1 MSTHSASLMFFPVAH
16 WGKTSDRMCF
26 MSYAILRTEKL
37 KTMGNIAASL
47 SHNYRL
53 RPTPNADPT
62 RLKNNEHDLK
72 TARQV
77 MDGIKNRLPEKTR
90 KNAVLAIEYLITAS
104 PDWNGWKNKEKDSEF
119 FDKAKEWLIKKHGA
133 ENVISTTIHRDETTP
148 HMAVYVVPIDSK
160 GNLNARE
167 FLGGR
172 AKLSKMQTD
181 FHDQVKDLGLERGLE
196 GSKAEHTTIKDFYAE
211 IQKPDNEKYLIQKP
225 PLKTITYNDS
235 TIHMLDGKPLK
246 DEKLQ
251 KYFGSLFD
259 EQHEYYQKQ
268 SLKAQEALSVKLSE
282 QIIKTEKEAEAHR
295 NAVKQIK
302 KLEKKIDKMLDEF
315 SQIIEFKELFPNDY
329 KEIEQSLKDRIQD
342 HKNQLIRKREEDARF
357 EAQLRAHREQLT
369 KEQERQQAIEFRKTL
384 ESDRKMQ
391 IEADRAHLRSKVG
404 ECTTEPEKLAYN
416 AIQSKLDGVIRE
428 GANYTVLL
436 DNNEPTTNPY
446 AEILRLMYD
455 REVYDF
461 KKKLE
466 IILNQCADSKSK
478 DYDDTFRSWGTRPS
492 YYDNFDSSAKY
503 IVAIQS
509 IIDDQVQEGGV
520 LAYEKANEVK
530 RALSDVLVGK
540 CKNEYD
546 VLLVDEK
553 SKERQRQYNE
563 SLELSN
569 KNQLDNSLYFEEE
582 KKKGNDFEM

>member
-1 MSTHSASLMFFPVAH
+1 
-16 WGKTSDRMCF
+16 

-47 SHNYRL
+47 SHNYRN
-53 RPTPNADPT
+53 RPTPNADPYRT
-62 RLKNNEHDLK
+62 VNNEHDLK
-72 TARQV
+72 TAGQV
-77 MDGIKNRLPEKTR
+77 MDGIKNRLPEKLR

-104 PDWNGWKNKEKDSEF
+104 PDWSGLGTEKEADF
-119 FDKAKEWLIKKHGA
+119 FKRSVEWLKQRHGA
-133 ENVISTTIHRDETTP
+133 ENVISTSIHRDETTP
-148 HMAVYVVPIDSK
+148 HLIAYVVPIDLEGK
-160 GNLNARE
+160 LNARE

-282 QIIKTEKEAEAHR
+282 QIIKTEKEAQAHK
-295 NAVKQIK
+295 NAVKEIK

-315 SQIIEFKELFPNDY
+315 SQVIEFKELFPNDY

-342 HKNQLIRKREEDARF
+342 HKNQLIRKREEDARI
-357 EAQLRAHREQLT
+357 EAELRVHRERQAKFEQQQRAEKLKNT
-369 KEQERQQAIEFRKTL
+369 LMDERKRQIQADKE
-384 ESDRKMQ
+384 
-391 IEADRAHLRSKVG
+391 HLGVKLG
-404 ECTTEPEKLAYN
+404 ECSTEPEKLAYI
-416 AIQSKLDGVIRE
+416 AIQSKLEHVIRE
-428 GANYTVLL
+428 GFNHTALIN
-436 DNNEPTTNPY
+436 NNEPRTNPY
-446 AEILRLMYD
+446 AEILRLMDD
-455 REVYDF
+455 RKVYDF

-503 IVAIQS
+503 IVAIQG
-509 IIDDQVQEGGV
+509 IIDEQILNGESS
-520 LAYEKANEVK
+520 EKVDEAK
-530 RALSDVLVGK
+530 KALSDVLVGK
-540 CKNEYD
+540 CKNEY
-546 VLLVDEK
+546 VVILSDEQT
-553 SKERQRQYNE
+553 KERHRKYNE
-563 SLELSN
+563 QVELSK
-569 KNQLDNSLYFEEE
+569 KNQKDKGVYFEQE

>member
-1 MSTHSASLMFFPVAH
+1 MAH

-47 SHNYRL
+47 SHNYRN
-53 RPTPNADPT
+53 RPTPNADPYRT
-62 RLKNNEHDLK
+62 VNNEHDLK
-72 TARQV
+72 TAGQV

-90 KNAVLAIEYLITAS
+90 SNAVLCVEYLITMS
-104 PDWNGWKNKEKDSEF
+104 PDWSGLGTEKEADF
-119 FDKAKEWLIKKHGA
+119 FKRSLEWLKQRHGA
-133 ENVISTTIHRDETTP
+133 ENVISTSIHRDETTP
-148 HMAVYVVPIDSK
+148 HLVAYVVPIDSQGK
-160 GNLNARE
+160 LNARE

-235 TIHMLDGKPLK
+235 AIHMLDGKPLK

-357 EAQLRAHREQLT
+357 EAQLRAHREQLA

-404 ECTTEPEKLAYN
+404 ECTTKPEKLAYN
-416 AIQSKLDGVIRE
+416 AIQSKLEGVIGE
-428 GANYTVLL
+428 GANYPALL

-446 AEILRLMYD
+446 AEILRLMDD
-455 REVYDF
+455 REAYDF

-466 IILNQCADSKSK
+466 IILNQCADSKNK
-478 DYDDTFRSWGTRPS
+478 GYDDTYNGWGTKPS
-492 YYDNFDSSAKY
+492 YYDSFDTSAKY

-509 IIDDQVQEGGV
+509 IIDDQVQEGGSWS
-520 LAYEKANEVK
+520 YEKASEVK

-546 VLLVDEK
+546 VLLIDEK

-563 SLELSN
+563 SVELSN
-569 KNQLDNSLYFEEE
+569 KKQLDNGVYFEQE
-582 KKKGNDFEM
+582 KKRGNDFEM

>member
-1 MSTHSASLMFFPVAH
+1 MSKV
-16 WGKTSDRMCF
+16 
-26 MSYAILRTEKL
+26 ILRTGKL
-37 KTMGNIAASL
+37 KTIGNIASSL
-47 SHNYRL
+47 SHNYRT
-53 RPTPNADPT
+53 RPTPNADPSRT
-62 RLKNNEHDLK
+62 VNNQHDLK
-72 TARQV
+72 TAGQV
-77 MDGIKNRLPEKTR
+77 LDGIKNRLPAKTR
-90 KNAVLAIEYLITAS
+90 SNAVLCVEYLITMS
-104 PDWNGWKNKEKDSEF
+104 PDWSGLGTEKEADF
-119 FDKAKEWLIKKHGA
+119 FKTSVEWLKQKHGA
-133 ENVISTTIHRDETTP
+133 ENVISTSIHRDETTP
-148 HMAVYVVPIDSK
+148 HLVAYVVPIDSQGK
-160 GNLNARE
+160 LNARE

-181 FHDQVKDLGLERGLE
+181 FHNEVKHLGLERGLE
-196 GSKAEHTTIKDFYAE
+196 GSKAEHTTIREFYAE
-211 IQKPDNEKYLIQKP
+211 IQKPDDKKYLIQKP
-225 PLKTITYNDS
+225 PLKTVTYNES
-235 TIHMLDGKPLK
+235 TIHALDGKSLK
-246 DEKLQ
+246 DEKIQ

-357 EAQLRAHREQLT
+357 EAQLRVHREQLV
-369 KEQERQQAIEFRKTL
+369 KEQERQQAIEFRKVL
-384 ESDRKMQ
+384 ENDRRTQ
-391 IEADRAHLRSKVG
+391 IEDDRAHLWDKVG

-416 AIQSKLDGVIRE
+416 AIQSKLEGVIRE
-428 GANYTVLL
+428 GANYTALL

-446 AEILRLMYD
+446 AEILRLMDD
-455 REVYDF
+455 REAYDF

-478 DYDDTFRSWGTRPS
+478 GYDDTYNGWGTKPS
-492 YYDNFDSSAKY
+492 YYDSFDTSAKY

-509 IIDDQVQEGGV
+509 IIDDQVQEGGAW
-520 LAYEKANEVK
+520 AYEKANEVK

-546 VLLVDEK
+546 VLLSDEQT
-553 SKERQRQYNE
+553 KERQRKYDEQME
-563 SLELSN
+563 QSN
-569 KNQLDNSLYFEEE
+569 KNQIDKGVHFEQE

>member
-357 EAQLRAHREQLT
+357 EAQLRAHREQLA

>member
-1 MSTHSASLMFFPVAH
+1 
-16 WGKTSDRMCF
+16 

-37 KTMGNIAASL
+37 KTIGNIAASL
-47 SHNYRL
+47 SHNYRN
-53 RPTPNADPT
+53 RPTPNADPYRT
-62 RLKNNEHDLK
+62 VNNEHDLK
-72 TARQV
+72 TAGQV

-90 KNAVLAIEYLITAS
+90 SNAVLCVEYLITMS
-104 PDWNGWKNKEKDSEF
+104 PDWSGLGTEKEADF
-119 FDKAKEWLIKKHGA
+119 FKRSVEWLKQRHGA
-133 ENVISTTIHRDETTP
+133 ENVISTSIHRDETTP
-148 HMAVYVVPIDSK
+148 HLVAYVVPIDLEGK
-160 GNLNARE
+160 LNARE

-181 FHDQVKDLGLERGLE
+181 FHNEVKNLGLERGLE
-196 GSKAEHTTIKDFYAE
+196 GSKAEHTTIREFYAE
-211 IQKPDNEKYLIQKP
+211 IQKPDDKKYLIQKP
-225 PLKTITYNDS
+225 PLKTVTYNES
-235 TIHMLDGKPLK
+235 TIHALDGKSLK
-246 DEKLQ
+246 DEKIQ

-315 SQIIEFKELFPNDY
+315 SQIIEFKQLFPNDY

-357 EAQLRAHREQLT
+357 EAQLRAHREQLA
-369 KEQERQQAIEFRKTL
+369 KEQERQQAIEFRKVL
-384 ESDRKMQ
+384 ENDRRTQ
-391 IEADRAHLRSKVG
+391 IEADRAHLWDKVG

-416 AIQSKLDGVIRE
+416 AIQSKLEGVIRE
-428 GANYTVLL
+428 GANYTALL

-446 AEILRLMYD
+446 AEILRLMND
-455 REVYDF
+455 RGVYDF

-520 LAYEKANEVK
+520 WAYEKANEVK

-546 VLLVDEK
+546 VLLIDEK
-553 SKERQRQYNE
+553 SKERQSKYNE
-563 SLELSN
+563 SVELSN
-569 KNQLDNSLYFEEE
+569 KNQLDNVLYFEEQ

>member
-1 MSTHSASLMFFPVAH
+1 MAH

-357 EAQLRAHREQLT
+357 EAQLRAHREQLA

-461 KKKLE
+461 KKK
-466 IILNQCADSKSK
+466 
-478 DYDDTFRSWGTRPS
+478 F
-492 YYDNFDSSAKY
+492 
-503 IVAIQS
+503 
-509 IIDDQVQEGGV
+509 GV
-520 LAYEKANEVK
+520 
-530 RALSDVLVGK
+530 
-540 CKNEYD
+540 
-546 VLLVDEK
+546 
-553 SKERQRQYNE
+553 
-563 SLELSN
+563 
-569 KNQLDNSLYFEEE
+569 
-582 KKKGNDFEM
+582 

>member
-1 MSTHSASLMFFPVAH
+1 MTSELNGFRILDLFCGAGGLS
-16 WGKTSDRMCF
+16 WGMHK
-26 MSYAILRTEKL
+26 
-37 KTMGNIAASL
+37 N
-47 SHNYRL
+47 
-53 RPTPNADPT
+53 PNF
-62 RLKNNEHDLK
+62 KKYIVN
-72 TARQV
+72 
-77 MDGIKNRLPEKTR
+77 G
-90 KNAVLAIEYLITAS
+90 LI
-104 PDWNGWKNKEKDSEF
+104 
-119 FDKAKEWLIKKHGA
+119 
-133 ENVISTTIHRDETTP
+133 
-148 HMAVYVVPIDSK
+148 
-160 GNLNARE
+160 
-167 FLGGR
+167 
-172 AKLSKMQTD
+172 
-181 FHDQVKDLGLERGLE
+181 
-196 GSKAEHTTIKDFYAE
+196 
-211 IQKPDNEKYLIQKP
+211 
-225 PLKTITYNDS
+225 
-235 TIHMLDGKPLK
+235 
-246 DEKLQ
+246 
-251 KYFGSLFD
+251 
-259 EQHEYYQKQ
+259 
-268 SLKAQEALSVKLSE
+268 
-282 QIIKTEKEAEAHR
+282 
-295 NAVKQIK
+295 KQIK

-357 EAQLRAHREQLT
+357 EAQLRAHREQLA
-369 KEQERQQAIEFRKTL
+369 KEQERQQAIEFRKVL
-384 ESDRKMQ
+384 ENDRRTQ
-391 IEADRAHLRSKVG
+391 IEADRAHLWDKVG
-404 ECTTEPEKLAYN
+404 ECTTEPEKLAYS
-416 AIQSKLDGVIRE
+416 AIQRKLESVIRE
-428 GANYTVLL
+428 GANYTALL

-446 AEILRLMYD
+446 AEILRLMND

>member
-1 MSTHSASLMFFPVAH
+1 
-16 WGKTSDRMCF
+16 

-47 SHNYRL
+47 SHNYRN
-53 RPTPNADPT
+53 RPTPNADPYRT
-62 RLKNNEHDLK
+62 VNNEHDLK
-72 TARQV
+72 TAGQV

-90 KNAVLAIEYLITAS
+90 SNAVLCVEYLITMS
-104 PDWNGWKNKEKDSEF
+104 PDWSGLGTEKEADF
-119 FDKAKEWLIKKHGA
+119 FKRSLEWLKQRHGA
-133 ENVISTTIHRDETTP
+133 ENVISTSIHRDETTP
-148 HMAVYVVPIDSK
+148 HLVAYVVPIDSQGK
-160 GNLNARE
+160 LNARE

-225 PLKTITYNDS
+225 TLKTITYNDS
-235 TIHMLDGKPLK
+235 AIHMLDGKPLK

-302 KLEKKIDKMLDEF
+302 KLEKKIDKMLNEF
-315 SQIIEFKELFPNDY
+315 SQVIEFKELFPNYY

-342 HKNQLIRKREEDARF
+342 HKNQLIRKREENARF
-357 EAQLRAHREQLT
+357 EAQLRAHREQLA

-416 AIQSKLDGVIRE
+416 AIQSKLEGVIRE

-446 AEILRLMYD
+446 AEILRLMDD
-455 REVYDF
+455 REAYDF

-478 DYDDTFRSWGTRPS
+478 GYDDTYNGWGTKSS
-492 YYDNFDSSAKY
+492 YYDSFDTSAKY

-509 IIDDQVQEGGV
+509 IIDDQVQKGGSWS
-520 LAYEKANEVK
+520 YEKASEVK
-530 RALSDVLVGK
+530 SALSDVLVGK
-540 CKNEYD
+540 SKNEYD
-546 VLLVDEK
+546 VLLIDEK

-563 SLELSN
+563 SVELSN
-569 KNQLDNSLYFEEE
+569 KNQLDNSLYFEEK

>member
-1 MSTHSASLMFFPVAH
+1 
-16 WGKTSDRMCF
+16 

-47 SHNYRL
+47 SHNYRN
-53 RPTPNADPT
+53 RPTPNADPYRT
-62 RLKNNEHDLK
+62 VNNEHDLK
-72 TARQV
+72 TAGQV

-357 EAQLRAHREQLT
+357 EAQLRAHREQLA

-563 SLELSN
+563 SVELSN
-569 KNQLDNSLYFEEE
+569 KNQLDNGIIFEEQ

>member
-1 MSTHSASLMFFPVAH
+1 VAH

-357 EAQLRAHREQLT
+357 EAQLRAHREQLA

>member
-1 MSTHSASLMFFPVAH
+1 MSKV
-16 WGKTSDRMCF
+16 
-26 MSYAILRTEKL
+26 ILRTEKL
-37 KTMGNIAASL
+37 KTIGNIASSL
-47 SHNYRL
+47 SHNYRT
-53 RPTPNADPT
+53 RPTPNADPSRT
-62 RLKNNEHDLK
+62 VNNQHDLK
-72 TARQV
+72 TAGHV
-77 MDGIKNRLPEKTR
+77 LDAIKNRLPEKTR
-90 KNAVLAIEYLITAS
+90 SNAVLCVEYLITMS
-104 PDWNGWKNKEKDSEF
+104 PNWAGLGTEKESDF
-119 FDKAKEWLIKKHGA
+119 FKKSVEWLKQKHGA
-133 ENVISTTIHRDETTP
+133 ENVISTSIHRDETTP
-148 HMAVYVVPIDSK
+148 HLIAYVVPIDAQGK
-160 GNLNARE
+160 LNARE

-181 FHDQVKDLGLERGLE
+181 FYNEVKHLGLERGLE

-235 TIHMLDGKPLK
+235 AIHMLDGKPLK

-357 EAQLRAHREQLT
+357 EAQLRAHREQLA

-404 ECTTEPEKLAYN
+404 ECATEPEKLAYN
-416 AIQSKLDGVIRE
+416 AIQSKLEGVIRE
-428 GANYTVLL
+428 GANYAALL
-436 DNNEPTTNPY
+436 DNNEPATNPY
-446 AEILRLMYD
+446 AEILRLMDD
-455 REVYDF
+455 REAYDF

-466 IILNQCADSKSK
+466 IISGFKC
-478 DYDDTFRSWGTRPS
+478 TTR
-492 YYDNFDSSAKY
+492 N
-503 IVAIQS
+503 
-509 IIDDQVQEGGV
+509 
-520 LAYEKANEVK
+520 
-530 RALSDVLVGK
+530 
-540 CKNEYD
+540 
-546 VLLVDEK
+546 
-553 SKERQRQYNE
+553 
-563 SLELSN
+563 
-569 KNQLDNSLYFEEE
+569 
-582 KKKGNDFEM
+582 

>member
-1 MSTHSASLMFFPVAH
+1 MAH

-47 SHNYRL
+47 SHNYRN
-53 RPTPNADPT
+53 RPTPNADPYRT
-62 RLKNNEHDLK
+62 VNNEHDLK
-72 TARQV
+72 TAGQV

-90 KNAVLAIEYLITAS
+90 SNAVLCVEYLITMS
-104 PDWNGWKNKEKDSEF
+104 PDWSGLGTEKEADF
-119 FDKAKEWLIKKHGA
+119 FKRSLEWLKQRHGA
-133 ENVISTTIHRDETTP
+133 ENVISTSIHRDETTP
-148 HMAVYVVPIDSK
+148 HLVAYVVPIDSQGK
-160 GNLNARE
+160 LNARE

-235 TIHMLDGKPLK
+235 AIHMLDGKPLK

-357 EAQLRAHREQLT
+357 EAQLRAHREQLA

-384 ESDRKMQ
+384 ESDRRMQ

-404 ECTTEPEKLAYN
+404 ECTTKPEKLAYN
-416 AIQSKLDGVIRE
+416 AIQSKLEGVIGE
-428 GANYTVLL
+428 GANYPALL

-446 AEILRLMYD
+446 AEILRLMDD
-455 REVYDF
+455 REAYDF

-466 IILNQCADSKSK
+466 IILNQCADSKNK
-478 DYDDTFRSWGTRPS
+478 GYDDTYNGWGTKPS
-492 YYDNFDSSAKY
+492 YYDSFDTSAKY

-509 IIDDQVQEGGV
+509 IIDDQVQEGGSWS
-520 LAYEKANEVK
+520 YEKASEVK
-530 RALSDVLVGK
+530 SALSDVLVGK

-546 VLLVDEK
+546 VLLIDEK

-563 SLELSN
+563 SVELSN
-569 KNQLDNSLYFEEE
+569 KKQLDNGVYFEQE
-582 KKKGNDFEM
+582 KKRGNDFEM

>member
-1 MSTHSASLMFFPVAH
+1 MAH

-53 RPTPNADPT
+53 RMTPNADPT

-357 EAQLRAHREQLT
+357 EAQLRAHREQLA

-569 KNQLDNSLYFEEE
+569 KNQLDNSLYLEEE

>member
-1 MSTHSASLMFFPVAH
+1 
-16 WGKTSDRMCF
+16 

-47 SHNYRL
+47 SHNYRN
-53 RPTPNADPT
+53 RPTPNADPYRT
-62 RLKNNEHDLK
+62 VNNEHDLK
-72 TARQV
+72 TAGQV

-90 KNAVLAIEYLITAS
+90 SNAVLCVEYLITMS
-104 PDWNGWKNKEKDSEF
+104 PDWSGLGTEKEADF
-119 FDKAKEWLIKKHGA
+119 FKRSLEWLKQRHGA
-133 ENVISTTIHRDETTP
+133 ENVISTSIHRDETTP
-148 HMAVYVVPIDSK
+148 HLVAYVVPIDSQGK
-160 GNLNARE
+160 LNARE

-235 TIHMLDGKPLK
+235 AIHMLDGKPLK

-357 EAQLRAHREQLT
+357 EAQLRAHREQLA

-416 AIQSKLDGVIRE
+416 AIQSKLESVIRE

-446 AEILRLMYD
+446 AEILRLMDD
-455 REVYDF
+455 REAYDF

-478 DYDDTFRSWGTRPS
+478 GYDDTYNGWGTKPS
-492 YYDNFDSSAKY
+492 YYDSFDTSAKY

-509 IIDDQVQEGGV
+509 IIDDQVQKGGSWS
-520 LAYEKANEVK
+520 YEKASEVK
-530 RALSDVLVGK
+530 SALSDVLVGK
-540 CKNEYD
+540 SKNEYD
-546 VLLVDEK
+546 VLLIDEK

-563 SLELSN
+563 SVELSN
-569 KNQLDNSLYFEEE
+569 KNQLDNSLYFEEK

>member
-1 MSTHSASLMFFPVAH
+1 MSKV
-16 WGKTSDRMCF
+16 
-26 MSYAILRTEKL
+26 ILRTGKL
-37 KTMGNIAASL
+37 KTIGNIASSL
-47 SHNYRL
+47 SHNYRT
-53 RPTPNADPT
+53 RPTPNADPSRT
-62 RLKNNEHDLK
+62 ANNQHDLK
-72 TARQV
+72 TAGQV
-77 MDGIKNRLPEKTR
+77 LDGIKNRLPEKTR
-90 KNAVLAIEYLITAS
+90 SNAVLCVEYLITMS
-104 PDWNGWKNKEKDSEF
+104 PDWSGLGTDREADF
-119 FDKAKEWLIKKHGA
+119 FKTSVEWLKQKHGA
-133 ENVISTTIHRDETTP
+133 ENVISTSIHRDETTP
-148 HMAVYVVPIDSK
+148 HLVAYVVPIDSQGK
-160 GNLNARE
+160 LNARE

-181 FHDQVKDLGLERGLE
+181 FHNEVKHLGLERGLE
-196 GSKAEHTTIKDFYAE
+196 GSKAEHTTIREFYAE
-211 IQKPDNEKYLIQKP
+211 IQKPDDKKYLIQKP
-225 PLKTITYNDS
+225 PLKTVTYNES
-235 TIHMLDGKPLK
+235 TIHALDGKSLK
-246 DEKLQ
+246 DEKIQ

-357 EAQLRAHREQLT
+357 EAQLRAHREQLA

-384 ESDRKMQ
+384 ENDRRTQ
-391 IEADRAHLRSKVG
+391 IEADRAHLRNKVG
-404 ECTTEPEKLAYN
+404 ECTAETEKLAYS
-416 AIQSKLDGVIRE
+416 AIQSKLEGVVRDGS
-428 GANYTVLL
+428 NYAALL
-436 DNNEPTTNPY
+436 DNNEPKTNPY
-446 AEILRLMYD
+446 AEILRLMDD
-455 REVYDF
+455 REAYDF

-466 IILNQCADSKSK
+466 IILNQCAESKNK
-478 DYDDTFRSWGTRPS
+478 DYDDTFNGWGTKPS

-509 IIDDQVQEGGV
+509 IIDDQVQEGGAW
-520 LAYEKANEVK
+520 AYEKANEVK

-546 VLLVDEK
+546 VLLSDEQT
-553 SKERQRQYNE
+553 KERQRKYDEQV
-563 SLELSN
+563 ELSN
-569 KNQLDNSLYFEEE
+569 KNQIDKGVHFEQE

>member
-1 MSTHSASLMFFPVAH
+1 MCYMSKV
-16 WGKTSDRMCF
+16 
-26 MSYAILRTEKL
+26 ILRTEKL
-37 KTMGNIAASL
+37 KTIGNIASSL
-47 SHNYRL
+47 SHNYRT
-53 RPTPNADPT
+53 RPTPNADPSRT
-62 RLKNNEHDLK
+62 VNNQHDLK
-72 TARQV
+72 TAGQV
-77 MDGIKNRLPEKTR
+77 LDGIKNRLPEKTR
-90 KNAVLAIEYLITAS
+90 SNAVLCVEYLITMS
-104 PDWNGWKNKEKDSEF
+104 PDWSGLGTEKEADF
-119 FDKAKEWLIKKHGA
+119 FKTSVEWLKQKHGA
-133 ENVISTTIHRDETTP
+133 ENVISTSIHRDETTP
-148 HMAVYVVPIDSK
+148 HLVAYVVPIDSQGK
-160 GNLNARE
+160 LNARE

-357 EAQLRAHREQLT
+357 EAQLRAHREQLA

-384 ESDRKMQ
+384 ENDRRTQ
-391 IEADRAHLRSKVG
+391 IEADRAHLRNKVG
-404 ECTTEPEKLAYN
+404 ECTAETEKLAYS
-416 AIQSKLDGVIRE
+416 AIQSKLEGVVRDGS
-428 GANYTVLL
+428 NYAALL
-436 DNNEPTTNPY
+436 DNNEPKTNPY
-446 AEILRLMYD
+446 AEILRLMDD
-455 REVYDF
+455 REAYDF

-466 IILNQCADSKSK
+466 IILNQCAESKNK
-478 DYDDTFRSWGTRPS
+478 DYDDTFNGWGTKPS

-509 IIDDQVQEGGV
+509 IIDDQVQEGGAW
-520 LAYEKANEVK
+520 AYEKANEVK

-546 VLLVDEK
+546 VLLSDEQT
-553 SKERQRQYNE
+553 KERQRKYDEQV
-563 SLELSN
+563 ELSN
-569 KNQLDNSLYFEEE
+569 KNQIDKGVHFEQE

>member
-1 MSTHSASLMFFPVAH
+1 MAH

-357 EAQLRAHREQLT
+357 EAQLRAHREQLA

-520 LAYEKANEVK
+520 LTYEKANEVK

>member
-315 SQIIEFKELFPNDY
+315 SQVIEFKKLFPNDY

-357 EAQLRAHREQLT
+357 EAQLRAHREQLA

>member
-1 MSTHSASLMFFPVAH
+1 MFFPVAH

-47 SHNYRL
+47 SHNYRN
-53 RPTPNADPT
+53 RPTPNADPYRT
-62 RLKNNEHDLK
+62 VNNEHDLK
-72 TARQV
+72 TAGQV

-90 KNAVLAIEYLITAS
+90 SNAVLCVEYLITAS
-104 PDWNGWKNKEKDSEF
+104 PDWAGWKDKKQEADF
-119 FDKAKEWLIKKHGA
+119 FKRSLEWLKQRHGA
-133 ENVISTTIHRDETTP
+133 ENVISTSIHRDETTP
-148 HMAVYVVPIDSK
+148 HLVAYVVPIDSQGK
-160 GNLNARE
+160 LNARE

-225 PLKTITYNDS
+225 SLKTITYNDS
-235 TIHMLDGKPLK
+235 AIHMLDGKPLK

-357 EAQLRAHREQLT
+357 EAQLRVHREQLA
-369 KEQERQQAIEFRKTL
+369 KEQARQQAIEFRKTL

-416 AIQSKLDGVIRE
+416 AIQSKLEGVIRE

-446 AEILRLMYD
+446 AEILRLMDD
-455 REVYDF
+455 REAYDF

-509 IIDDQVQEGGV
+509 IIDDQVQEGGL

-546 VLLVDEK
+546 VLLIDEK

-569 KNQLDNSLYFEEE
+569 KNQLDNSLYFEEK

>member
-225 PLKTITYNDS
+225 ALKTITYNDS

-357 EAQLRAHREQLT
+357 EAQLRAHREQLA

>member
-1 MSTHSASLMFFPVAH
+1 MAH

-47 SHNYRL
+47 SHNYRN
-53 RPTPNADPT
+53 RPTPNADPYRT
-62 RLKNNEHDLK
+62 VNNEHDLK
-72 TARQV
+72 TAGQV

-90 KNAVLAIEYLITAS
+90 SNAVLCVEYLITMS
-104 PDWNGWKNKEKDSEF
+104 PDWSGLGTEKEADF
-119 FDKAKEWLIKKHGA
+119 FKRSLEWLKQRHGA
-133 ENVISTTIHRDETTP
+133 ENVISTSIHRDETTP
-148 HMAVYVVPIDSK
+148 HLVAYVVPIDSQGK
-160 GNLNARE
+160 LNARE

-225 PLKTITYNDS
+225 ALKTITYNDS

-315 SQIIEFKELFPNDY
+315 SQIIEFKQLFPNDY

-357 EAQLRAHREQLT
+357 EAQLRAHRQQLA
-369 KEQERQQAIEFRKTL
+369 KEQERQQAIEFRNTL

-404 ECTTEPEKLAYN
+404 ECTAEPEKLAYN
-416 AIQSKLDGVIRE
+416 AIQSKLEGVIRE
-428 GANYTVLL
+428 GANYTALL

-446 AEILRLMYD
+446 AEILRLMND
-455 REVYDF
+455 RGVYDF

-520 LAYEKANEVK
+520 WAYEKANEVK

-546 VLLVDEK
+546 VLLIDEK
-553 SKERQRQYNE
+553 SKERQSKYNE
-563 SLELSN
+563 SVELSN
-569 KNQLDNSLYFEEE
+569 KNQLDNVLYFEEQ

>member
-1 MSTHSASLMFFPVAH
+1 MAH

>member
-1 MSTHSASLMFFPVAH
+1 MSKV
-16 WGKTSDRMCF
+16 
-26 MSYAILRTEKL
+26 ILRTGKL
-37 KTMGNIAASL
+37 KTIGNIASSL
-47 SHNYRL
+47 SHNYRT
-53 RPTPNADPT
+53 RPTPNADPSRT
-62 RLKNNEHDLK
+62 ANNQHDLK
-72 TARQV
+72 TAGQV
-77 MDGIKNRLPEKTR
+77 LDGIKNRLPEKIR
-90 KNAVLAIEYLITAS
+90 SNAVLCVEYLITMS
-104 PDWNGWKNKEKDSEF
+104 PDWSGLGTEREADF
-119 FDKAKEWLIKKHGA
+119 FKTSVEWLKQKHGA
-133 ENVISTTIHRDETTP
+133 ENVISTSIHRDETTP
-148 HMAVYVVPIDSK
+148 HLVAYVVPIDSQGK
-160 GNLNARE
+160 LNARE

-181 FHDQVKDLGLERGLE
+181 FHNEVKHLGLERGLE
-196 GSKAEHTTIKDFYAE
+196 GSKAEHTTIREFYAE
-211 IQKPDNEKYLIQKP
+211 IQKPDDKKYLIQKP
-225 PLKTITYNDS
+225 PLKTVTYNES
-235 TIHMLDGKPLK
+235 TIHALDGKSLK
-246 DEKLQ
+246 DEKIQ

-357 EAQLRAHREQLT
+357 EAQLRAHREQLA

-384 ESDRKMQ
+384 ENDRRTQ
-391 IEADRAHLRSKVG
+391 IEADRAHLRNKVG
-404 ECTTEPEKLAYN
+404 ECTAKTEKLAYS
-416 AIQSKLDGVIRE
+416 AIQSKLEGVVRDGS
-428 GANYTVLL
+428 NYAALL
-436 DNNEPTTNPY
+436 DNNEPKTNPY
-446 AEILRLMYD
+446 AEILRLMDD
-455 REVYDF
+455 REAYDF

-466 IILNQCADSKSK
+466 IILNQCAESKNK
-478 DYDDTFRSWGTRPS
+478 EYDDTFNGWGTKPS

-509 IIDDQVQEGGV
+509 IIDDQVQEGGAW
-520 LAYEKANEVK
+520 AYEKANEVK

-546 VLLVDEK
+546 VLLSDEQT
-553 SKERQRQYNE
+553 KERQRKYDEQV
-563 SLELSN
+563 ELSN
-569 KNQLDNSLYFEEE
+569 KNQIDKGVHFEQE

>member
-1 MSTHSASLMFFPVAH
+1 
-16 WGKTSDRMCF
+16 
-26 MSYAILRTEKL
+26 
-37 KTMGNIAASL
+37 MGNIAASL
-47 SHNYRL
+47 SHNYRN
-53 RPTPNADPT
+53 RPTPNADPYRT
-62 RLKNNEHDLK
+62 VNNEHDLK
-72 TARQV
+72 TAGQV

-90 KNAVLAIEYLITAS
+90 SNAVLCVEYLITAS
-104 PDWNGWKNKEKDSEF
+104 PDWAGWKDKKQEADF
-119 FDKAKEWLIKKHGA
+119 FKRSLEWLKQRHGA
-133 ENVISTTIHRDETTP
+133 ENVISTSIHRDETTP
-148 HMAVYVVPIDSK
+148 HLVAYVVPIDSQGK
-160 GNLNARE
+160 LNARE

-235 TIHMLDGKPLK
+235 AIHMLDGKPLK

-357 EAQLRAHREQLT
+357 EAQLRAHREQLA

-391 IEADRAHLRSKVG
+391 IEADRAHLRYKVG

-416 AIQSKLDGVIRE
+416 AIQSKLEGVIRE

-446 AEILRLMYD
+446 AEILRLMDD
-455 REVYDF
+455 REAYDF

-478 DYDDTFRSWGTRPS
+478 GYDDTYNGWGTKPS
-492 YYDNFDSSAKY
+492 YYDSFDTSAKY

-509 IIDDQVQEGGV
+509 IIDDQVQKGGSWS
-520 LAYEKANEVK
+520 YEKASKVK
-530 RALSDVLVGK
+530 SALSDVLVGK
-540 CKNEYD
+540 SKNEYD
-546 VLLVDEK
+546 VLLIDEK

-563 SLELSN
+563 SVELSN
-569 KNQLDNSLYFEEE
+569 KNQLDNSLYFEEK

>member
-1 MSTHSASLMFFPVAH
+1 MAH

-47 SHNYRL
+47 SHNYRN
-53 RPTPNADPT
+53 RPTPNADPYRT
-62 RLKNNEHDLK
+62 VNNEHDLK
-72 TARQV
+72 TAGQV

-90 KNAVLAIEYLITAS
+90 SNAVLCVEYLITMS
-104 PDWNGWKNKEKDSEF
+104 PDWSGLGTEKEADF
-119 FDKAKEWLIKKHGA
+119 FKRSLEWLKQRHGA
-133 ENVISTTIHRDETTP
+133 ENVISTSIHRDETTP
-148 HMAVYVVPIDSK
+148 HLVAYVVPIDSQGK
-160 GNLNARE
+160 LNARE

-235 TIHMLDGKPLK
+235 AIHMLDGKPLK

-315 SQIIEFKELFPNDY
+315 SQIIDFKELFPNDY

-357 EAQLRAHREQLT
+357 EAQLRAHREQLA

-404 ECTTEPEKLAYN
+404 ECTTKPEKLAYN
-416 AIQSKLDGVIRE
+416 AIQSKLEGVIGE
-428 GANYTVLL
+428 GANYPALL

-446 AEILRLMYD
+446 AEILRLMDD
-455 REVYDF
+455 REAYDF

-478 DYDDTFRSWGTRPS
+478 GYDDTYNGWGTKPS
-492 YYDNFDSSAKY
+492 YYDSFDTSAKY

-509 IIDDQVQEGGV
+509 IIDDQVQEGGSWS
-520 LAYEKANEVK
+520 YEKASEVK

-546 VLLVDEK
+546 VLLIDEK

-563 SLELSN
+563 SVELSN
-569 KNQLDNSLYFEEE
+569 KKQLDNGVYFEQE
-582 KKKGNDFEM
+582 KKRGNDFEM

>member
-1 MSTHSASLMFFPVAH
+1 
-16 WGKTSDRMCF
+16 MCF

-357 EAQLRAHREQLT
+357 EAQLRAHREQLA

>member
-1 MSTHSASLMFFPVAH
+1 MCYMSKV
-16 WGKTSDRMCF
+16 
-26 MSYAILRTEKL
+26 ILRTEKL
-37 KTMGNIAASL
+37 KTIGNIASSL
-47 SHNYRL
+47 SHNYRT
-53 RPTPNADPT
+53 RPTPNADPSRT
-62 RLKNNEHDLK
+62 VNNQHDLK
-72 TARQV
+72 TAGQV
-77 MDGIKNRLPEKTR
+77 LDGIKNRLPEKTR
-90 KNAVLAIEYLITAS
+90 SNAVLCVEYLITMS
-104 PDWNGWKNKEKDSEF
+104 PDWSGLGTEKEADF
-119 FDKAKEWLIKKHGA
+119 FKTSVEWLKQKHGA
-133 ENVISTTIHRDETTP
+133 ENVISTSIHRDETTP
-148 HMAVYVVPIDSK
+148 HLVAYVVPIDSQGK
-160 GNLNARE
+160 LNARE

-181 FHDQVKDLGLERGLE
+181 FHNEVKHLGLERGLE
-196 GSKAEHTTIKDFYAE
+196 GSKAEHTTIREFYAE
-211 IQKPDNEKYLIQKP
+211 IQKPDDKKYLIQKP
-225 PLKTITYNDS
+225 PLKTVTYNES
-235 TIHMLDGKPLK
+235 TIHALDGKSLK
-246 DEKLQ
+246 DEKIQ

-315 SQIIEFKELFPNDY
+315 SQIIEFKDLFPNDY

-357 EAQLRAHREQLT
+357 EAQLRAHREQLA

-384 ESDRKMQ
+384 ENDRRTQ
-391 IEADRAHLRSKVG
+391 IEADRAHLRNKVG
-404 ECTTEPEKLAYN
+404 ECTAETEKLAYS
-416 AIQSKLDGVIRE
+416 AIQSKLEGVVRDGS
-428 GANYTVLL
+428 NYAALL
-436 DNNEPTTNPY
+436 DNNEPKTNPY
-446 AEILRLMYD
+446 AEILRLMDD
-455 REVYDF
+455 REAYDF

-466 IILNQCADSKSK
+466 IILNQCAESKNK
-478 DYDDTFRSWGTRPS
+478 DYDDTFNGWGTKPS

-509 IIDDQVQEGGV
+509 IIDDQVQEGGAW
-520 LAYEKANEVK
+520 AYEKANEVK

-546 VLLVDEK
+546 VLLSDEQT
-553 SKERQRQYNE
+553 KERQRKYDEQV
-563 SLELSN
+563 ELSN
-569 KNQLDNSLYFEEE
+569 KNQIDKGVHFEQE

>member
-1 MSTHSASLMFFPVAH
+1 MAH

-225 PLKTITYNDS
+225 ALKTITYNDS

-268 SLKAQEALSVKLSE
+268 SLKAQESLSVKLSE

-315 SQIIEFKELFPNDY
+315 SQVIEFKKLFPNDY

-357 EAQLRAHREQLT
+357 EAQLRAHREQLA
-369 KEQERQQAIEFRKTL
+369 KEQERQQAIEFRKVL
-384 ESDRKMQ
+384 ENDRRTQ
-391 IEADRAHLRSKVG
+391 IEADRAHLWDKVG

-416 AIQSKLDGVIRE
+416 AIQSKLEGVIRE
-428 GANYTVLL
+428 GANYTALL

-446 AEILRLMYD
+446 AEILRLMND

-520 LAYEKANEVK
+520 WAYEKANEVK

-546 VLLVDEK
+546 VLLIDEK
-553 SKERQRQYNE
+553 SKERQSKYNE
-563 SLELSN
+563 SVELSN
-569 KNQLDNSLYFEEE
+569 KNQLDSGVYFEEQ

>member
-1 MSTHSASLMFFPVAH
+1 MAH

-357 EAQLRAHREQLT
+357 EAQLRAHREQLA

-428 GANYTVLL
+428 GANDTVLL

>member
-1 MSTHSASLMFFPVAH
+1 MAH

-47 SHNYRL
+47 SHNYRN
-53 RPTPNADPT
+53 RPTPNADPYRT
-62 RLKNNEHDLK
+62 VNNEHDLK
-72 TARQV
+72 TAGQV

-90 KNAVLAIEYLITAS
+90 SNAVLCVEYLITMS
-104 PDWNGWKNKEKDSEF
+104 PDWSGLGTEKEADF
-119 FDKAKEWLIKKHGA
+119 FKRSLEWLKQRHGA
-133 ENVISTTIHRDETTP
+133 ENVISTSIHRDETTP
-148 HMAVYVVPIDSK
+148 HLVAYVVPIDSQGK
-160 GNLNARE
+160 LNARE

-235 TIHMLDGKPLK
+235 AIHMLDGKPLK

-268 SLKAQEALSVKLSE
+268 SLKAQEALFVKLSE

-329 KEIEQSLKDRIQD
+329 KEIEQSLKNRIQD

-357 EAQLRAHREQLT
+357 EAQLRAHREQLA

-404 ECTTEPEKLAYN
+404 ECTTKPEKLAYN
-416 AIQSKLDGVIRE
+416 AIQSKLEGVIGE
-428 GANYTVLL
+428 GANYPALL

-446 AEILRLMYD
+446 AEILRLMDD
-455 REVYDF
+455 REAYDF

-466 IILNQCADSKSK
+466 IILNQCADSKNK
-478 DYDDTFRSWGTRPS
+478 GYDDTYNGWGTKPS
-492 YYDNFDSSAKY
+492 YYDSFDTSAKY

-509 IIDDQVQEGGV
+509 IIDDQVQEGGSWS
-520 LAYEKANEVK
+520 YEKASEVK

-546 VLLVDEK
+546 VLLIDEK

-563 SLELSN
+563 SVELSN
-569 KNQLDNSLYFEEE
+569 KKQLDNGVYFEQE
-582 KKKGNDFEM
+582 KKRGNDFEM